1 HKSVRKSARQVES
14 MGTRSTSESSNRVQR
29 ELHQTLMIFL
39 VSNVIVIGS
48 DSAYR
53 VLRISFRRQISCGWN
68 HSCPRTRYRITRFH
82 FQTAKSDCRILSAL
96 KRGGK
101 RVLSRK
107 KQFRPMQRKTR
118 KRGRQ
123 VSLLFGSVHDSRRP
137 QVALE
142 LVNILLVL
150 RSFVVLLRLYL
161 VLNRAHSQRHSRD
174 YPAFENKGITPEVCV
189 YGIDSFTAAFL
200 YSIETQVTIGYGTR
214 VITDKCPEAI
224 LLLIVQSILGSIVD
238 AFMVG
243 CMFVKISQPK
253 KRTETIV
260 FSKNA
265 VICTRDGKLTF
276 MFRVGDLRN
285 SHIVEAQIRA
295 KLIKSRQTAEG
306 EFMPLDQTDLNVLTN
321 LYFSKNSSFILKVG
335 FDTGDDR
342 LFLVTPLMI
351 SHTIDEKSPFWE
363 MSQESLQREEFE
375 IVVILEGMVEATGMT
390 CQARSSYIED
400 EVLWGHRFE
409 PVLLQAE
416 TYYEV

>member
-1 HKSVRKSARQVES
+1 MEMVKFYEPQYEFRGPPPPIANN
-14 MGTRSTSESSNRVQR
+14 SSP
-29 ELHQTLMIFL
+29 E
-39 VSNVIVIGS
+39 
-48 DSAYR
+48 
-53 VLRISFRRQISCGWN
+53 
-68 HSCPRTRYRITRFH
+68 
-82 FQTAKSDCRILSAL
+82 
-96 KRGGK
+96 
-101 RVLSRK
+101 K
-107 KQFRPMQRKTR
+107 KP
-118 KRGRQ
+118 
-123 VSLLFGSVHDSRRP
+123 
-137 QVALE
+137 E
-142 LVNILLVL
+142 
-150 RSFVVLLRLYL
+150 
-161 VLNRAHSQRHSRD
+161 
-174 YPAFENKGITPEVCV
+174 GITPEVCV
-189 YGIDSFTAAFL
+189 YGVDSFTAAFL

-306 EFMPLDQTDLNVLTN
+306 EFMPLDQTDLNV
-321 LYFSKNSSFILKVG
+321 G

-416 TYYEV
+416 TYYEVDYASFHKTFEVNCPVKSGKETHNDELERQKNPENGTDTPNAENNMQRNRRLNLPNQSGDMSGSVTPVGGPIGGIGLHHTPSFRKRRQDLMQ